1 MKIQCPSCD
10 QRLEIPEELAGQ
22 TIECP
27 ACNESLAVPSLA
39 TPPPSPVQVQQS
51 APQVTASEKPKSS
64 IPKWAIASVA
74 GIAVLVVCLIMFF
87 TNDPNGISSSE
98 PTAVK
103 TDGESQ
109 QSTTAAEV
117 KPIERVAGAKAPD
130 ISIHEAAEEGDLEAI
145 KQHLAAGTD
154 VDVKGWKGMTPLHFS
169 VRANQKEAVELL
181 LARGADVEARKDA
194 DVTPLMLCFWAAGID
209 EAEEIVEVLISNGA
223 DINAKDSFGNSALWW
238 ATGAVS
244 FRSKEEIA
252 VIKLLL
258 KNGADVNAEN
268 VFGNPPLNNI
278 FPRFDKDEEIA
289 VLLRKHGA
297 RTKKELKAEKFS
309 EIVKLLLNRTTNSKA
324 DVETVKRYLSS
335 GADVNKRNKFG
346 GSLLHIASVQC
357 DKPLVRLLIAN
368 GADVNA
374 KTISGRTPLD
384 RANKNN
390 ISEIADLLRKHGA
403 KTGEELKAAGK

>member
-1 MKIQCPSCD
+1 MKHLLLTTIAAVVLVGCGEAQ
-10 QRLEIPEELAGQ
+10 QTTPEPEAKPVA
-22 TIECP
+22 E
-27 ACNESLAVPSLA
+27 VA
-39 TPPPSPVQVQQS
+39 TP
-51 APQVTASEKPKSS
+51 
-64 IPKWAIASVA
+64 
-74 GIAVLVVCLIMFF
+74 
-87 TNDPNGISSSE
+87 E
-98 PTAVK
+98 PT
-103 TDGESQ
+103 T
-109 QSTTAAEV
+109 
-117 KPIERVAGAKAPD
+117 AKAPD

-194 DVTPLMLCFWAAGID
+194 DLTPLMVCFWAAGID

-223 DINAKDSFGNSALWW
+223 DINAKDFVGNSALWW
-238 ATGAVS
+238 ATTAVR
-244 FRSKEEIA
+244 FGSKEIA

-278 FPRFDKDEEIA
+278 FPRCDKDEEIA

-346 GSLLHIASVQC
+346 GSLLHIASVQG

-374 KTISGRTPLD
+374 KSISGRTPLD
-384 RANKNN
+384 GANKNN
-390 ISEIADLLRKHGA
+390 KSEIADLLRKHGG
-403 KTGEELKAAGK
+403 KTGAELKAEVK

>member
-1 MKIQCPSCD
+1 MKLLIT
-10 QRLEIPEELAGQ
+10 
-22 TIECP
+22 TI
-27 ACNESLAVPSLA
+27 A
-39 TPPPSPVQVQQS
+39 
-51 APQVTASEKPKSS
+51 
-64 IPKWAIASVA
+64 
-74 GIAVLVVCLIMFF
+74 AVLVGC
-87 TNDPNGISSSE
+87 
-98 PTAVK
+98 
-103 TDGESQ
+103 GESQ
-109 QSTTAAEV
+109 SPEPPT
-117 KPIERVAGAKAPD
+117 AKAPD

-223 DINAKDSFGNSALWW
+223 DINAKDFVGNSALWW
-238 ATGAVS
+238 ATGAVII
-244 FRSKEEIA
+244 RSKEIA

-278 FPRFDKDEEIA
+278 FPRCDKDEEIA

-346 GSLLHIASVQC
+346 GSLLHIASVQG

-368 GADVNA
+368 GADMNA
-374 KTISGRTPLD
+374 KSISGRTPLD
-384 RANKNN
+384 GANKNN
-390 ISEIADLLRKHGA
+390 KSEIADLLRKHGG
-403 KTGEELKAAGK
+403 KTGEELKAEGK